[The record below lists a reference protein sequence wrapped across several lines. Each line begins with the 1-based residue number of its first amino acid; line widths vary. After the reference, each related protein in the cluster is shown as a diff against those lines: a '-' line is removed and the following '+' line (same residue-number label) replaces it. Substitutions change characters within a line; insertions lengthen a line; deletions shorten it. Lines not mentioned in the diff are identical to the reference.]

1 MNLVYIAFSSSI
13 AYFLTKMLYKRSNYI
28 YISTFVACLAGLI
41 SYFSIYSDTLNS
53 WVISLHLYVTAMS
66 ITLLI
71 IVSYEVFLLEWRVN
85 KLKSGE
91 FSNDIPFSIEK
102 NYKTNFKLSGIG
114 IMFLSLALIS
124 GFYITDIVSTEI
136 QLKALYTSISWL
148 IYCSILIGTKYFN
161 LKTKYAV
168 RGLIFTLM
176 FLLIAYMGNSYIFS
190 TIA

>member
-41 SYFSIYSDTLNS
+41 TYFSIYSDTLNS
-53 WVISLHLYVTAMS
+53 WIVSLHLYVTAMS

-71 IVSYEVFLLEWRVN
+71 IVSYEVFLLEWRVK

-114 IMFLSLALIS
+114 IIFLSLALIS